1 MLGIAATFIFSV
13 VLGAAVSTVIKKFW
27 NPIHEWVK
35 KMIGKVQQKMNRAV
49 LGIFLI
55 IKRTADGLY
64 KQASRH
70 ISKNN
75 GIYEQTDVVTN
86 KPIPAEDVPEDI
98 RMEYNC
104 ERDVS
109 DKYEEVLKNTA

>member
-1 MLGIAATFIFSV
+1 MFGVAASLI
-13 VLGAAVSTVIKKFW
+13 LGAVFGMFVSKVIKKFW

-35 KMIGKVQQKMNRAV
+35 KMIGKVQQKINRAV

-64 KQASRH
+64 KQVSRH
-70 ISKNN
+70 ITKNN

-86 KPIPAEDVPEDI
+86 RPIPAEDVPEDI
-98 RMEYNC
+98 RMANNC

-109 DKYEEVLKNTA
+109 EKYEEVLKNTA